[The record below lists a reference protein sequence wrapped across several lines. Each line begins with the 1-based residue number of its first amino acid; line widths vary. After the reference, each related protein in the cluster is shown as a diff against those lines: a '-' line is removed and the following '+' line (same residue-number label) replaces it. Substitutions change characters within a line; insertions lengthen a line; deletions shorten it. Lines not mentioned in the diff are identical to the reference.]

1 MRCPSLKIIRCEEGG
16 GVTRRAARGLHK
28 ALPAFRAAL
37 LARQNFKSL
46 RVTVTRDSGGG
57 GGDESALSLL
67 VSEERYTR
75 GYNCLSSREPRPSY
89 LVFYRTFRFFRSVCG
104 RSWRR
109 FGRDRSGLIIRST
122 PESFV

>member
-1 MRCPSLKIIRCEEGG
+1 MGGVDAVPKPQDNKVRGRG

-57 GGDESALSLL
+57 GGGR
-67 VSEERYTR
+67 ERVVVAGIGGEIHT
-75 GYNCLSSREPRPSY
+75 
-89 LVFYRTFRFFRSVCG
+89 
-104 RSWRR
+104 
-109 FGRDRSGLIIRST
+109 GL
-122 PESFV
+122 